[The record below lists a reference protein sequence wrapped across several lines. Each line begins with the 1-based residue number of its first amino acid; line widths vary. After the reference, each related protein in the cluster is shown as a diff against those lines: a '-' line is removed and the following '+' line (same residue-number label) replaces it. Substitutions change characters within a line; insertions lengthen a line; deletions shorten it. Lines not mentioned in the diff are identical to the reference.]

1 MNAQDYLKSNY
12 LNGSELTTPQIVTIR
27 DAEVKEL
34 GDEKEEKI
42 ILEFYELPK
51 SLPLNKTR
59 LRAMCDAFGFETQAW
74 LNQKVMV
81 YGQRL
86 NSGKFSG
93 QWTISLVKAPAES
106 AQVTTEQI

>member
-1 MNAQDYLKSNY
+1 MNVQDYLKSNY
-12 LNGSELTTPQIVTIR
+12 LNGSELATPQIVTIKS
-27 DAEVKEL
+27 AEMREL
-34 GDEKEEKI
+34 GDDKEEKV
-42 ILEFYELPK
+42 ILEFYELSK
-51 SLPLNKTR
+51 ALPLNKTR

-74 LNQKVMV
+74 LNQKVMI

-106 AQVTTEQI
+106 GQLATEQI